1 MATASC
7 NAGLTLVV
15 VIVHTLLGECNIFV
29 VGMVHIFVLL
39 QVSYFEMYFFFCCK
53 LGDIIRIKNPYHIIN
68 PKDIREYFQKN
79 MLQAALYTCIRSINL
94 KYFACKRQHQLNFGL
109 VTNSSKKTQTYHHK
123 TPSPTLFTLYMNVQ
137 YYIFFQICFSDDP
150 MRNVCDPYVRIKTY
164 F

>member
-53 LGDIIRIKNPYHIIN
+53 LGDIIRIK
-68 PKDIREYFQKN
+68 
-79 MLQAALYTCIRSINL
+79 
-94 KYFACKRQHQLNFGL
+94 
-109 VTNSSKKTQTYHHK
+109 
-123 TPSPTLFTLYMNVQ
+123 Q
-137 YYIFFQICFSDDP
+137 YI
-150 MRNVCDPYVRIKTY
+150 
-164 F
+164 

>member
-79 MLQAALYTCIRSINL
+79 ML
-94 KYFACKRQHQLNFGL
+94 
-109 VTNSSKKTQTYHHK
+109 
-123 TPSPTLFTLYMNVQ
+123 
-137 YYIFFQICFSDDP
+137 
-150 MRNVCDPYVRIKTY
+150 
-164 F
+164 

>member
-53 LGDIIRIKNPYHIIN
+53 LGDITL
-68 PKDIREYFQKN
+68 
-79 MLQAALYTCIRSINL
+79 M
-94 KYFACKRQHQLNFGL
+94 
-109 VTNSSKKTQTYHHK
+109 KTTYQ
-123 TPSPTLFTLYMNVQ
+123 N
-137 YYIFFQICFSDDP
+137 
-150 MRNVCDPYVRIKTY
+150 
-164 F
+164 